1 MSRNNPGPAID
12 LQRIPESAQRLGV
25 ELDEEKALQW
35 LTAIRAAKAIAT
47 LL

>member
-1 MSRNNPGPAID
+1 MSGKNLEPAID

-25 ELDEEKALQW
+25 ELDEEEALQW
-35 LTAIRAAKAIAT
+35 LTAISAAKAVAT